1 MNTQTNSGITVAFHI
16 GRGGRFYNSGHKE
29 FLGEM
34 DISKLINIYDDS
46 RPMFYHDRDEK
57 GKFCHPYYADQNGN
71 HLIDV
76 KDVES
81 GVGELNFDNDYDTF
95 IVKHIEDCTEYEI
108 DLIRDYEFFKSGVL
122 QDYLNKLE
130 Q

>member
-1 MNTQTNSGITVAFHI
+1 MNTETSSGITVAFHI
-16 GRGGRFYNSGHKE
+16 GRGGRFYNGGLKRY
-29 FLGEM
+29 LGEKN
-34 DISKLINIYDDS
+34 IGEIINIYDDT
-46 RPMFYHDRDEK
+46 RPMFYRDRDEK
-57 GKFCHPYYADQNGN
+57 GRFCHPYYADHNGN

-95 IVKHIEDCTEYEI
+95 IAKHIEDCTEHEI

-122 QDYLNKLE
+122 QDYLNE
-130 Q
+130 IE